1 MTATNIQFSL
11 GRKNG
16 GAAAIRAVI
25 ATLLVALSALSG
37 KSPKPPCGSPRLPTS
52 AGERAAPIA
61 TARVGAYQDLG
72 CPRWLHGI
80 IFFFPRPRHVVSDSH
95 ARKRAPVAAARPSN

>member
-37 KSPKPPCGSPRLPTS
+37 KSPQTPLASRH
-52 AGERAAPIA
+52 
-61 TARVGAYQDLG
+61 V
-72 CPRWLHGI
+72 CPRRQGKE
-80 IFFFPRPRHVVSDSH
+80 RPRS
-95 ARKRAPVAAARPSN
+95 RPPASALTRILDAHDGFMA